1 MKGWARVGIV
11 GLAVGMLAVG
21 CGSSSLP
28 AGVAEASG
36 TAPGLAGA
44 TLDGG
49 RLPNLTGRVLV
60 VNFWNPYCAP
70 CRVEAPVLEAASK
83 RYAGRRVV
91 VVGVH
96 YTGEQW
102 PKSVDAALSFMD
114 AAHVDYPVVGDP
126 GAALAAGFGIRG
138 IPSTVI
144 VDANGEMRYRVLG
157 RIRTAVLDDL
167 LGRVLATA

>member
-1 MKGWARVGIV
+1 VKRWARVGIV
-11 GLAVGMLAVG
+11 GLVVAMVLVG

-49 RLPNLTGRVLV
+49 RLQDLSGRVLV

-83 RYAGRRVV
+83 RYGRRVV

-114 AAHVDYPVVGDP
+114 AAHVEYPVVGDP

-144 VDANGEMRYRVLG
+144 VDATGEMRFRVLG
-157 RIRTAVLDDL
+157 RVRTAVLDDL